1 MKDERMEDVE
11 WEWLKNGNREVDK
24 VMYDLEW
31 ENRNRREIR
40 ESNII
45 PQIRPQT

>member
-11 WEWLKNGNREVDK
+11 WEWLMNGDREVDK

-31 ENRNRREIR
+31 ENRNRREQDYTPKPPSDLR
-40 ESNII
+40 
-45 PQIRPQT
+45 